1 MSRRRRWKENKRLS
15 RAFRVTWRLT
25 FVQRELVRSRSRINT
40 IEGKKEKEEE
50 RKKSESRSIDRSILR
65 FGWCAIARRL
75 SLTASTS
82 ASTSRSLHTDRG
94 ICYLVFA
101 TTRSE
106 ALARVRFAHAPPCLP
121 ILRTESARSPPPSS
135 LFPYGGRRESGQSL
149 LWSASLSSSPSFST
163 NSFPLEFEFWE
174 LGRKSFP
181 LLLLSP
187 ARLFFLHLRREQRNE
202 RVPPLPS
209 DSSRIPRGVAREDL
223 NIGEDRFLFFFF
235 PSRNDVLLTLFLSLT
250 LETEQSPRDRLVGGG
265 EGERHRSSSSIR
277 LFQFARASQS
287 HRNERKC
294 KRP

>member
-65 FGWCAIARRL
+65 YGWCAIARRL

-149 LWSASLSSSPSFST
+149 LWSVSLSSSPSFST
-163 NSFPLEFEFWE
+163 NSFPLEFEFWNSGE
-174 LGRKSFP
+174 KVSLSSSSPPPVSSFFIFD
-181 LLLLSP
+181 
-187 ARLFFLHLRREQRNE
+187 ANKGTNAFLR
-202 RVPPLPS
+202 
-209 DSSRIPRGVAREDL
+209 
-223 NIGEDRFLFFFF
+223 F
-235 PSRNDVLLTLFLSLT
+235 PSYPPGSSQGRFKYRRGSFSFLFLSLAK
-250 LETEQSPRDRLVGGG
+250 R
-265 EGERHRSSSSIR
+265 RSSHSSSLSHSRDGTIASR
-277 LFQFARASQS
+277 SISRERGGRETPIVLFDSFIPVRSCESIPQ
-287 HRNERKC
+287 
-294 KRP
+294 KRTKM